1 MAAQAKY
8 LGSLVEYLD
17 QGRFRAG
24 LVTREQDRHIALLDA
39 GGREKLIARDL
50 ILVRYADRKADPS
63 TLAEVLGELESERA
77 ELSGELDLNL
87 LWEVVHEQG
96 RGFNA
101 DELAELFFG
110 RRSTTASSVMLEA
123 LLNDSLY
130 FTRRHM
136 EFDPR
141 TPEQVERLRVQT
153 EKIRMRS
160 DEFRELQRVI
170 RQIIQGDSDADPAQA
185 RALIARLKP

>member
-1 MAAQAKY
+1 MTSQPKY

-24 LVTREQDRHIALLDA
+24 LVVREQDRHIALLDA

-50 ILVRYADRKADPS
+50 VLVRYSDRKADPAN
-63 TLAEVLGELESERA
+63 LADVLGELESERA
-77 ELSGELDLNL
+77 ELSSELDLNL
-87 LWEVVHEQG
+87 LWEVAHEQG
-96 RGFNA
+96 RTFSA

-110 RRSTTASSVMLEA
+110 RRAAAASSVMLEA
-123 LLNDSLY
+123 LLNDRLY

-136 EFDPR
+136 EFQAR
-141 TPEQVERLRVQT
+141 TPEQVERRRVQA

-160 DEFRELQRVI
+160 DEFREMQRVI
-170 RQIIQGDSDADPAQA
+170 RQILHGASEASP
-185 RALIARLKP
+185 